1 LTERPIIGIGAEL
14 RQAREA
20 AGLSTDDVA
29 MQLKYASR
37 QIESL
42 ENERFERLPGPTIA
56 RGMVRNYARL
66 LKLDPEPLVARMAP
80 GVEKPAEPVERAAR
94 LRRPVPFSDGARRST
109 LVYAVLSLGILVLVG
124 VLAYGWQQERASPR
138 FVTPVAPQ
146 IEASA
151 QPVVAEE
158 KEKIDP
164 TPQIAHPKPEPVE
177 KKELKVLA
185 EEKAPMAQ
193 AEKPVAPQAEK
204 PVAVQEDKQP
214 LPVETVGYGPHRLVL
229 RTAEDAWMEVRDGA
243 GRQLVYSLAP
253 AGSERVVRGEAPF
266 ELVIGNAQHVTLQFD
281 GRPVDLKPH
290 TRRDVARFTLK

>member
-1 LTERPIIGIGAEL
+1 LTERQITGIGEEL

-42 ENERFERLPGPTIA
+42 EYERFDRLPGPTIA

-66 LKLDPEPLVARMAP
+66 LKLDPEPLVARMAA
-80 GVEKPAEPVERAAR
+80 GVDKPAEPAEQAAR
-94 LRRPVPFSDGARRST
+94 LRRSVPFSDGARRST

-124 VLAYGWQQERASPR
+124 VLAYGWQQERASPQ

-146 IEASA
+146 MEASA
-151 QPVVAEE
+151 QPVAAEE
-158 KEKIDP
+158 KEKSEP
-164 TPQIAHPKPEPVE
+164 TPQMAHPKPEPVE
-177 KKELKVLA
+177 KKESKVLA
-185 EEKAPMAQ
+185 QEKAPAAQ
-193 AEKPVAPQAEK
+193 PEKPVAAQAEK
-204 PVAVQEDKQP
+204 PVAVQEDKP
-214 LPVETVGYGPHRLVL
+214 LPVETVGSGPHRLVL

-266 ELVIGNAQHVTLQFD
+266 ELVLGNAQHVTLQFD